1 MHIISVSDYREQAR
15 KKIPHFLF
23 EYIDGGSVSEST
35 LRANRRDLEQVSL
48 RQRVL
53 KDVRNINTELDLFGT
68 TYSMPV
74 VLGPVGIAGLNAR
87 RGEVQAARAAEE
99 NNVPFAMSTVSL
111 CSVEEVA
118 GSVRD
123 PMWFQLYMAK
133 DRVFL
138 KELLK
143 RVQNTGCEILLLTA
157 DLPVVGTRYRD
168 VRSGLTRCDGLPCQL
183 WRLLQILARP
193 SWVWDVGIM
202 GGPHN
207 LGNLVPLMGSDA
219 GLKDFLAWTDENFDP
234 SATWDDI
241 SFVRENWSGKII
253 VKGLLDPEDASQAIK
268 CGVDGIVVSN
278 HGGRQLDGA
287 PSTAKA
293 LPRIADRV
301 AGTVPILVDGG
312 ISSGTDIIR
321 MLALG
326 ADAVLIGRAWVY
338 ALAAAGHR
346 GVNQVLHLLKE
357 ELRIAMALTG
367 HTKPSMIDR
376 NTLIDNH

>member
-1 MHIISVSDYREQAR
+1 
-15 KKIPHFLF
+15 
-23 EYIDGGSVSEST
+23 
-35 LRANRRDLEQVSL
+35 
-48 RQRVL
+48 
-53 KDVRNINTELDLFGT
+53 
-68 TYSMPV
+68 
-74 VLGPVGIAGLNAR
+74 
-87 RGEVQAARAAEE
+87 
-99 NNVPFAMSTVSL
+99 
-111 CSVEEVA
+111 
-118 GSVRD
+118 
-123 PMWFQLYMAK
+123 
-133 DRVFL
+133 
-138 KELLK
+138 
-143 RVQNTGCEILLLTA
+143 
-157 DLPVVGTRYRD
+157 
-168 VRSGLTRCDGLPCQL
+168 
-183 WRLLQILARP
+183 
-193 SWVWDVGIM
+193 
-202 GGPHN
+202 
-207 LGNLVPLMGSDA
+207 MGSDA

-293 LPRIADRV
+293 LPGIADRV

-326 ADAVLIGRAWVY
+326 ADAVLIGRAWAY

-376 NTLIDNH
+376 NTLIDKH

>member
-1 MHIISVSDYREQAR
+1 MRNISVSDYRKKAR

-35 LRANRRDLEQVSL
+35 LRANRRDLDQVSL
-48 RQRVL
+48 RQSVL
-53 KDVRNINTELDLFGT
+53 KDVSNINTELELFGT

-74 VLGPVGIAGLNAR
+74 ILAPVGIAGLNAR
-87 RGEVQAARAAEE
+87 RGEVQAAKAAED
-99 NNVPFAMSTVSL
+99 NNVPFTMSTVSL
-111 CSVEEVA
+111 CSIEEVS
-118 GSVRD
+118 GSVVK
-123 PMWFQLYMAK
+123 PPWFQLYMAK
-133 DRVFL
+133 DRQFL
-138 KELLK
+138 KDLLK
-143 RVQNTGCEILLLTA
+143 RVKKTGCEVLLVTV

-168 VRSGLTRCDGLPCQL
+168 VRSGLTRCNGIWCKL

-193 SWVWDVGIM
+193 SWVWDVGVM

-219 GLKDFLAWTDENFDP
+219 GLKDFLVWTDENFDP

-241 SFVRENWSGKII
+241 SFIRENWSGKII
-253 VKGLLDPEDASQAIK
+253 LKGLLDPQDASQALK
-268 CGVDGIVVSN
+268 TGVDGIVVSN

-287 PSTAKA
+287 PSSARA
-293 LPRIADRV
+293 LPAIADRV
-301 AGTVPILVDGG
+301 AGAVPILVDGG
-312 ISSGTDIIR
+312 VSSGTDITR

-338 ALAAAGHR
+338 ALAAHGQT
-346 GVNQVLHLLKE
+346 GVNEVLRLLRE

-367 HTKPSMIDR
+367 HTAPNTIDR
-376 NTLIDNH
+376 KTLVDKF